1 MTEKSAQGFFIGTK
15 QEFIAMEA
23 IMNIEN
29 DPELIHLEL
38 KYCERCAGL
47 WLRLY
52 GTQDVYCAPCRAAAT
67 NLPAHRRKATKP
79 RLPGEQRFDL
89 KAQGK
94 ARTLQTGGRG

>member
-1 MTEKSAQGFFIGTK
+1 
-15 QEFIAMEA
+15 
-23 IMNIEN
+23 MNIEN

-38 KYCERCAGL
+38 KYRERCGGL

-67 NLPAHRRKATKP
+67 NLPAHRGKATKP

-89 KAQGK
+89 KRKGK
-94 ARTLQTGGRG
+94 HALRRPEGVHDGIPKPWFSK